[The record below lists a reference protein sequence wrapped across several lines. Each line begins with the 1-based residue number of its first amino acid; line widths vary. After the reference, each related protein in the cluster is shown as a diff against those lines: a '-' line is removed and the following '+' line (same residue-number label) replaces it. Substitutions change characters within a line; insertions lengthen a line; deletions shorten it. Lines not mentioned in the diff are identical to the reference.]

1 MTTASS
7 AVAAYGVAAENR
19 PAWPAGDTV
28 VLRSRTIQAGTPD
41 DRLSRFSDAVWV
53 LQPAHADAHHVV
65 NSVHCRGSRRLW
77 SCRSRRS
84 RWRSLTTPTP
94 RPGGRAGR

>member
-7 AVAAYGVAAENR
+7 AVAAHGVAAERR

-41 DRLSRFSDAVWV
+41 PRLSRFGDAVWV

-65 NSVHCRGSRRLW
+65 NSVHWSRFPPALV
-77 SCRSRRS
+77 
-84 RWRSLTTPTP
+84 LPFKAFALAALDHPYPPT
-94 RPGGRAGR
+94 